1 MAVLASAPEAR
12 YDTNL
17 CRNNLDDVVIYL
29 YFGYLFLHWVGL
41 PEMAMA
47 DDVSIGFTLF
57 MAFIAAVVSA
67 VVVSGYWLGSRL
79 SQRRFRSHYTLLA
92 IGFAVAVIKFTIVRS
107 GAFDYAYLSAADAIA
122 FWLLFLLGW
131 LPLARKVRSTK

>member
-1 MAVLASAPEAR
+1 MMPLIATYYLEVAL
-12 YDTNL
+12 
-17 CRNNLDDVVIYL
+17 IYL

-47 DDVSIGFTLF
+47 DDISISFTLL
-57 MAFIAAVVSA
+57 MAVIAAAVSA

-79 SQRRFRSHYTLLA
+79 SQRRFRSQYTLLA

-122 FWLLFLLGW
+122 FWLFFLLGW
-131 LPLARKVRSTK
+131 FPLARKVQSTK